1 MSGAPAPSVTARRP
15 LPRCSA
21 SFLASDA
28 LMTSQPGEMSTTFAA
43 SKRLRPRSRHVR
55 PLPRCSASFLA
66 SDALMT
72 PKNTNQDGGISAAKN
87 RGEPR
92 VVKME
97 PVIGIEPMA
106 SSLPRKCSTPE
117 LHRRWWARMDS
128 NHGRQ
133 SQRIYSPPRLT
144 ATARAHRVMKLAMCA
159 FQVARCARRHTP
171 AAQRSKIVPREKHA
185 VNEKDAIPRTRAY
198 LHA

>member
-1 MSGAPAPSVTARRP
+1 MSGAPAPSVTAQRP
-15 LPRCSA
+15 LPRY
-21 SFLASDA
+21 
-28 LMTSQPGEMSTTFAA
+28 
-43 SKRLRPRSRHVR
+43 
-55 PLPRCSASFLA
+55 SASFLA

-72 PKNTNQDGGISAAKN
+72 PKNTNQDDGISAAKN

-159 FQVARCARRHTP
+159 FQVARCTRRHTP